1 MTCCIVC
8 TFAQEFKASAE
19 QGDAAA
25 QTKMGD
31 YHFERKEYTQALQ
44 WYEKAAQQDNVDA
57 ILQLIEIYENGYGV
71 TKDEKKGVMYEKKAA
86 GLGSAKAQY
95 YLGNTYHNGYG
106 GEAKNLSKAVEWY
119 RKAAEQGY
127 AKAQDMLGDCYYE
140 GDGVTKDYAKAVEW
154 YRKAAEQGYKYAQ
167 KSLGSCYYFGRGVTK
182 DYAMAVEWYRKAA
195 EQGYANAQDLLGDCY
210 YDGDGVTK
218 DYAKAVEWYR
228 KAAEQ
233 GYKYAQKSL
242 GRCYY
247 YGNGVTEDS
256 NKALEWFNKAQ
267 KNGENC
273 CFWIGKCYQQ
283 LKNYTKAMEYFR
295 KGEAEDKYCSLALGW
310 MYYEGEGVQKSL
322 TKAKEYAQKAGDA
335 GQNLLEEIENENN
348 KKAKYNEMVRKWGK
362 ASVDAWLQSKV
373 CVGMSVKFLAEMN
386 DVEIYKLRV
395 YNGGSDGEF
404 KVEIACMNSN
414 GIWKNKY
421 RIWVSNYKITRFK
434 DWSREDDREFGL

>member
-95 YLGNTYHNGYG
+95 YLGGTYYNGYG
-106 GEAKNLSKAVEWY
+106 GEAKNLS
-119 RKAAEQGY
+119 
-127 AKAQDMLGDCYYE
+127 
-140 GDGVTKDYAKAVEW
+140 
-154 YRKAAEQGYKYAQ
+154 
-167 KSLGSCYYFGRGVTK
+167 
-182 DYAMAVEWYRKAA
+182 
-195 EQGYANAQDLLGDCY
+195 
-210 YDGDGVTK
+210 
-218 DYAKAVEWYR
+218 KAVEWYR

-310 MYYEGEGVQKSL
+310 MYYEGEGVQKNL